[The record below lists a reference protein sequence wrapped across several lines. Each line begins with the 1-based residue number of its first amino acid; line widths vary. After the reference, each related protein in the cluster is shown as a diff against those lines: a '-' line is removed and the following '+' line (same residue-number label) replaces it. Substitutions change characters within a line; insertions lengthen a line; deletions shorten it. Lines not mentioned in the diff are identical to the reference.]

1 MIILYRP
8 ADGGEEQQFDMR
20 RVRTSEAAIV
30 QKAADMKWGEI
41 KLGVREDDPTSL
53 RGVVWILMKREQ
65 PNLRWGDFDPEND
78 ELTSRFDAREVA
90 GYVDEIMSLPEEKR
104 AGAIAE
110 LKAWALDPA
119 EVDAAMAAAAALP
132 KETLVKATSK
142 SGD

>member
-53 RGVVWILMKREQ
+53 RGVVWILKKREQ

-132 KETLVKATSK
+132 KETPAKATSK

>member
-53 RGVVWILMKREQ
+53 RGVVWILMKRDQ

-119 EVDAAMAAAAALP
+119 EVDAAMSAAAALP
-132 KETLVKATSK
+132 KETPAKATSK
-142 SGD
+142 TGD

>member
-119 EVDAAMAAAAALP
+119 EVDVAMAAAAALP
-132 KETLVKATSK
+132 KETPVKATSK
-142 SGD
+142 SGG

>member
-8 ADGGEEQQFDMR
+8 EGGEEQQFDMR

-41 KLGVREDDPTSL
+41 KAGVREDDPTSL
-53 RGVVWILMKREQ
+53 RGVVWVLKKREQ
-65 PNLRWGDFDPEND
+65 PNLRWNDFDPEND

-90 GYVDEIMSLPEEKR
+90 TYVAEIMSLPESKR

-119 EVDAAMAAAAALP
+119 EVDAAVAEAAAPP
-132 KETLVKATSK
+132 KETPAKATSK